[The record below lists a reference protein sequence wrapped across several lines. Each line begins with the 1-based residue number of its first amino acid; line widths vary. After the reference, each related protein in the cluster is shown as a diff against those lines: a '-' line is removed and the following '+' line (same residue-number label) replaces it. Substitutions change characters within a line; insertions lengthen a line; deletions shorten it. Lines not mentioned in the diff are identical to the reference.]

1 MAELNKNQSKSFLSS
16 VSNRNDILVAIGV
29 VLMVAGFLLPVPGF
43 VLDFFMSINILVSL
57 MIILI
62 VLFNKRALDFS
73 VFPTILLVST
83 VFSLVLNVSS
93 TRLILSEGPRFDGKL
108 VKAFSTFVVGAS
120 GSEGVIIGLI
130 IFVIL
135 IAVQFLVITKG
146 ATRVAE
152 VAARFTLDAL
162 PGRQMAIDA
171 AYSAGGITL
180 EEATKQKEEL
190 QSEVNFYGAMDGA
203 SKFISGNVKVGIFI
217 TVIDILGGLLVGM
230 TIHGQ
235 SFQEALNMYVSL
247 TIGDGLVSQF
257 PALLISTATGLLV
270 TRSISD
276 DTFAGDVSRQFTSQI
291 SIYWIVSAVML
302 LLAFL
307 PGFPTLVLFTISA
320 LLALAG
326 YALTQ
331 KSIKKEKQE
340 EQDKLLQET
349 KDREGLAKEVSPV
362 VPLDPFSLELGYGL
376 IPLVDKEKGTELL
389 DKIVKVRREIALE
402 FGVVVPKVRIIDN
415 MRLEPNVY
423 SFKIRGVEMGKGEI
437 RLGRYMVINPPQGSE
452 ALQGEY
458 TQDPAFG
465 LPAIWIDESERIKA
479 EKMGLTVVDP
489 PSIIITHLTEVIKK
503 HVWEVLTRQDV
514 QSMMDVLKK
523 DYPAVVEEVLKNFN
537 LGEIQKVF
545 QGLLKEQVS
554 IRNLV
559 VVLESMAD
567 NATLSKDIPFLI
579 EKVRQSLGRQICLQY
594 VDENMTLPCLTIEP
608 TLEREIIDSR
618 VEQGVQVMAAL
629 DPQTVRAFVNSSLN
643 AIYQAQQQ
651 GSFPVI
657 LCSEAARALVYS
669 TLSRDVSDL
678 VVISV
683 PEVPRD
689 VNVNVVGEISI

>member
-1 MAELNKNQSKSFLSS
+1 MAELSKNQSKSFLSNIN
-16 VSNRNDILVAIGV
+16 NRNDIFVAMGV
-29 VLMVAGFLLPVPGF
+29 VLVIAGFLMPVPGF
-43 VLDFFMSINILVSL
+43 ILDFFMSINILVSL

-73 VFPTILLVST
+73 VFPTILLVTT

-108 VKAFSTFVVGAS
+108 VKAFASFVVGAS
-120 GSEGVIIGLI
+120 GSEGIIIGLI
-130 IFVIL
+130 IFIIL

-171 AYSAGGITL
+171 AYSAGGITQ

-235 SFQEALNMYVSL
+235 SFQEALSMYVSL

-276 DTFAGDVSRQFTSQI
+276 DTFAGDVSRQFTSQPN
-291 SIYWIVSAVML
+291 IYWISSIVMF
-302 LLAFL
+302 LLAL
-307 PGFPTLVLFTISA
+307 IPGFPTLVLIFISA
-320 LLALAG
+320 LLALGG
-326 YALTQ
+326 YLLTQ
-331 KSIKKEKQE
+331 RDIKKEEEE
-340 EQDKLLQET
+340 EQEKLLQEN
-349 KDREGLAKEVSPV
+349 KDREGLAKEISPV

-437 RLGRYMVINPPQGSE
+437 RLGRYMVINPPQGSD

-465 LPAIWIDESERIKA
+465 LPAIWIDESERIRA

-523 DYPAVVEEVLKNFN
+523 DYPAVVEEVLKGFN

-567 NATLSKDIPFLI
+567 NAPLSKDIPFLI

-594 VDENMTLPCLTIEP
+594 VDESMTLPCLTIEP

-618 VEQGVQVMAAL
+618 VEQGTQVMAAL
-629 DPQTVRAFVNSSLN
+629 DPQMVRSFVNSSLN

-651 GSFPVI
+651 GTFPVI

-683 PEVPRD
+683 PEVPKD